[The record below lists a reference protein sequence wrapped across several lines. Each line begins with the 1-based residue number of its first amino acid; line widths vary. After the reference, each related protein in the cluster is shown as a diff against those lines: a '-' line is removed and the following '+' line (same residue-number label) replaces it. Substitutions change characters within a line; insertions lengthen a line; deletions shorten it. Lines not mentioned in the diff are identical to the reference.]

1 MGGECVTTVPLWP
14 LINTIIYFTVLKNTE
29 KIIRKRLFL
38 KVYLNIH
45 SKKWNY
51 STVLIEMKNSDKPMV
66 MLSFVKVKSY
76 I

>member
-14 LINTIIYFTVLKNTE
+14 LINIIIYFTVLKITE

-45 SKKWNY
+45 SKKWN